1 MGQPPTSDM
10 GHKLRGSLLSYPPN
24 KIREKGHLFLVG
36 VPHVQLYLLSRYCL
50 VASMSVH
57 VASTNCVT
65 ELDRCTSVAHTFLHF
80 GVHELALWM
89 RRLTTG
95 KTD

>member
-1 MGQPPTSDM
+1 M

-24 KIREKGHLFLVG
+24 KIREKGA
-36 VPHVQLYLLSRYCL
+36 PHVQLYLLSRYCL
-50 VASMSVH
+50 VASMSVQ

-80 GVHELALWM
+80 GVHELALLDESFDY
-89 RRLTTG
+89 RQ
-95 KTD
+95 K